1 MIFLGENNDL
11 VKKQYLV
18 AINQSVQI
26 NLNFLLVF
34 FLKQEIQFSVN
45 SNYFPNVS
53 LIFSSTFSGFLYEY
67 RETIFQ
73 NTYYWL
79 FDKVWEK
86 CILHIA
92 LCLKRFF
99 NYQFQITCHLSFYTY
114 LQWFHAIYKHA
125 IYKKNLYG
133 FHMTKD
139 KSGEVGPRAEGRGP
153 GMMATYTKVPK
164 RSMFPEC

>member
-11 VKKQYLV
+11 VKKT
-18 AINQSVQI
+18 IPCSHKSICTNKFE
-26 NLNFLLVF
+26 FLACF
-34 FLKQEIQFSVN
+34 FFKARIQFSVN

-139 KSGEVGPRAEGRGP
+139 KSSEVGPRAEGRGP